1 MSENRIKEIIFLVEE
16 DDEGS
21 YIAKAVNQS
30 IFTQADSLE
39 ELRELIKD
47 AVHCHYPDEQNRSQL
62 IRLHIVRDEVIA
74 SSNYPETYQG
84 KNLLKL

>member
-16 DDEGS
+16 DDEGG

-30 IFTQADSLE
+30 IFTQADSLQ

-47 AVHCHYPDEQNRSQL
+47 AVHCHYPNEQNRPQL

-74 SSNYPETYQG
+74 S
-84 KNLLKL
+84 